1 MEKYVS
7 NGEAKLMA
15 ENSKTELLKKL
26 QSYNF
31 AAYDMLLYLDVNSN
45 DKKAFEIFKDLVMKT
60 KVLEKEYEEKYGPL
74 CAYNSVYSNSFNWL
88 KGPWPWEKEANS

>member
-45 DKKAFEIFKDLVMKT
+45 DKKAFEIFR
-60 KVLEKEYEEKYGPL
+60 
-74 CAYNSVYSNSFNWL
+74 
-88 KGPWPWEKEANS
+88 